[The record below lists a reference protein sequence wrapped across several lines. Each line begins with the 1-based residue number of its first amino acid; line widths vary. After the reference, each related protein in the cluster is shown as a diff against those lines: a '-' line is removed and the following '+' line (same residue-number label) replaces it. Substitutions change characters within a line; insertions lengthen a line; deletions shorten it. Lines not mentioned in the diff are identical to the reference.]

1 MRAAARPGGEIAA
14 AFGMLTRIPV
24 RSSSRDA
31 TGAAAYG
38 LVGAVVG
45 ALGGLVMVVLGEP
58 VPTLAAVLAVGA
70 MAVASGAVHLDG
82 LADTTDAL
90 LARDAAQAEIARK
103 DPAIGSGGVVA
114 LIVVLAIQVA
124 ALASLAVLPGGSG
137 PVVAG
142 LACVSAGAVSRALPV
157 VVVLLRGDAIGRVGL
172 GAWFAER
179 VRVLDGISAAVT
191 AALVAVVTRAAG
203 RGDRVRCRDRGR
215 CRCRR
220 RDRARPRARPA
231 AGRRGHPRCDGRARF
246 RGRRHLG
253 GDRDGGDVARPL
265 ILALGGTRSGKS
277 RFGLAATRRLAG
289 DGRAWFLATA
299 WPGDP
304 EMDDRI
310 ARHQRERPDDWP
322 TIEVGTRPCRRAGP
336 DGTRPNPS

>member
-1 MRAAARPGGEIAA
+1 MRAAERPGGEIAA
-14 AFGMLTRIPV
+14 AFAMLTRLPV

-45 ALGGLVMVVLGEP
+45 ALGGLVMVVLGGP

-114 LIVVLAIQVA
+114 LVVVLAIQVA
-124 ALASLAVLPGGSG
+124 ALASLAVLPGDSG

-179 VRVLDGISAAVT
+179 VRLLDGISAAVS
-191 AALVAVVTRAAG
+191 AALVAVVTGLLAGAIAFAAG
-203 RGDRVRCRDRGR
+203 IAVGAAVGVGIGLFLV
-215 CRCRR
+215 
-220 RDRARPRARPA
+220 RARRQVDGDILGATVELGFAAVVTAVSVGMAVTWPAR
-231 AGRRGHPRCDGRARF
+231 
-246 RGRRHLG
+246 
-253 GDRDGGDVARPL
+253 
-265 ILALGGTRSGKS
+265 
-277 RFGLAATRRLAG
+277 
-289 DGRAWFLATA
+289 
-299 WPGDP
+299 
-304 EMDDRI
+304 
-310 ARHQRERPDDWP
+310 
-322 TIEVGTRPCRRAGP
+322 
-336 DGTRPNPS
+336 

>member
-1 MRAAARPGGEIAA
+1 MRAAETPGGEIAA
-14 AFGMLTRIPV
+14 AFAMLTRIPI

-45 ALGGLVMVVLGEP
+45 ALGGLLMILLGES

-124 ALASLAVLPGGSG
+124 ALASLAVLPGGGG

-142 LACVSAGAVSRALPV
+142 MACVAAGSVSRALPV

-179 VRVLDGISAAVT
+179 VGVVDGVSATVSAAV
-191 AALVAVVTRAAG
+191 VAVVAVLLVGAIAFGAGIAVGAAIG
-203 RGDRVRCRDRGR
+203 VGIGLYLV
-215 CRCRR
+215 
-220 RDRARPRARPA
+220 RARRQVDGDILGATVELGFAAVVASVAVGMAVTWPA
-231 AGRRGHPRCDGRARF
+231 P
-246 RGRRHLG
+246 
-253 GDRDGGDVARPL
+253 
-265 ILALGGTRSGKS
+265 
-277 RFGLAATRRLAG
+277 
-289 DGRAWFLATA
+289 
-299 WPGDP
+299 
-304 EMDDRI
+304 
-310 ARHQRERPDDWP
+310 
-322 TIEVGTRPCRRAGP
+322 
-336 DGTRPNPS
+336 